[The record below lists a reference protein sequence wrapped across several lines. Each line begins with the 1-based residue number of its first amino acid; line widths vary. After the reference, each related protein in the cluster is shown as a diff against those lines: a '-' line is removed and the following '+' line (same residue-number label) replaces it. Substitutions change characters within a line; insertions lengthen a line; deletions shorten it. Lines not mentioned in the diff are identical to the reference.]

1 MNERKERPCPLPSSR
16 AEVTLVAQRGWARR
30 WRVGVRLDSGMSL
43 DCIYELIFRNQ
54 KQPGSHGVY
63 LRTAAQSF
71 SSFLL
76 EG

>member
-43 DCIYELIFRNQ
+43 DCIGLIFRNQ
-54 KQPGSHGVY
+54 KRPGSHGVY
-63 LRTAAQSF
+63 LRTAASH
-71 SSFLL
+71 FLHSY
-76 EG
+76 